1 MCLFNN
7 RIVSTAECSVQTKG
21 VFTEAEEMSEV
32 AQSSSRACDLLS
44 SVNEPKSSGLKQ
56 NKYINLKN
64 EVAQA
69 VIH

>member
-1 MCLFNN
+1 MCPFSN
-7 RIVSTAECSVQTKG
+7 RVISTAECNVQTEG

-32 AQSSSRACDLLS
+32 AQSSSRASDLLS

-64 EVAQA
+64 EVAGA
-69 VIH
+69 VIR